1 MIQRSISSIALATLT
16 LTTALA
22 LGGCATPNS
31 PSTVA
36 QAATPAA
43 AVRQNPELSTLNRL
57 VQQAGLE
64 AALQGPVTVF
74 APNDEAFK
82 AVPAATLDKLAK
94 DPEALKALLNYH
106 VVPSVLKSKD
116 ITGGAQLVTA
126 NGAKVSVSKAGDFV
140 TVDEALVIAADQ
152 PAGQG
157 VVHVIDR
164 VLTPP
169 KK

>member
-16 LTTALA
+16 LTAALT
-22 LGGCATPNS
+22 LGGCAATGTQATAP
-31 PSTVA
+31 
-36 QAATPAA
+36 AATPAA
-43 AVRQNPELSTLNRL
+43 AVGQNPELTTLKRL

-106 VVPSVLKSKD
+106 VLPTVVKSKD
-116 ITGGAQLVTA
+116 ITGGAQVVTA

-140 TVDEALVIAADQ
+140 TVDDALVIAADQ
-152 PAGQG
+152 PAGAG

>member
-1 MIQRSISSIALATLT
+1 MKLDGSYTFNAPRDLVWDTL
-16 LTTALA
+16 
-22 LGGCATPNS
+22 
-31 PSTVA
+31 
-36 QAATPAA
+36 Q
-43 AVRQNPELSTLNRL
+43 
-57 VQQAGLE
+57 
-64 AALQGPVTVF
+64 
-74 APNDEAFK
+74 
-82 AVPAATLDKLAK
+82 

-116 ITGGAQLVTA
+116 ITGGAQLATA